1 MTTWQLAGT
10 GAGVLTPLAA
20 APASGDLIPMVDVSD
35 TSTAPAS
42 VAGSNKTMTVAEL
55 VAAVEAAGLT
65 LAAFIAPAVG
75 TLAISG
81 GTVAVNA
88 AVANAWNLAVSG
100 NCTISNPTNPVDGQ
114 IIRFRLTSGGSHT
127 VTWGT
132 AYDFGSGS
140 APTLS
145 TTSSKVDI
153 VAWEYVASISKWCY
167 LGAGIGF

>member
-1 MTTWQLAGT
+1 MAGT
-10 GAGVLTPLAA
+10 GAGVLSPLAA
-20 APASGDLIPMVDVSD
+20 APALTDLIPMVDVSD
-35 TSTAPAS
+35 DSTPPANS
-42 VAGSNKTMTVAEL
+42 AGSNKTMTVAEL
-55 VAAVEAAGLT
+55 VAAMEAAGLSLT
-65 LAAFIAPAVG
+65 AFIAPAVD

-88 AVANAWNLAVSG
+88 ALANAFNLAVSAA
-100 NCTISNPTNPVDGQ
+100 CTISNPTNPKDAQ